1 MRTPTSRARL
11 VLAAA
16 ALLGCRTAQP
26 VAEAPVRPDATD
38 GATQDRPGPGV
49 GQAAPPVSLK
59 TIDGAPLSLAR
70 GKVTVL
76 VFWATWSVPDKRELI
91 KLEELNVR
99 FAAAGLAIVA
109 LSIDDEP
116 KGLAEFA
123 KTYRLRFPIGW
134 DAGHRIAEVYRP
146 TSDPTTYVIDR
157 SGIIRFVHAGYHD
170 GEAEIIASE
179 VESLQ
184 R

>member
-16 ALLGCRTAQP
+16 ALLG
-26 VAEAPVRPDATD
+26 
-38 GATQDRPGPGV
+38 
-49 GQAAPPVSLK
+49 
-59 TIDGAPLSLAR
+59 
-70 GKVTVL
+70 
-76 VFWATWSVPDKRELI
+76 

-123 KTYRLRFPIGW
+123 KTYGLRFPIGW

-146 TSDPTTYVIDR
+146 ASDPTTYVIDR

-179 VESLQ
+179 VESL
-184 R
+184 RR